1 MIYCTL
7 NWLHMTNIGLSS
19 SSGGL
24 WGSLKCTAV
33 KFADDCTNMIIAEDE
48 CQIESEMMKPMIVY
62 VYTGFRMCA
71 TPFLDL
77 VFAKCDDHLTII
89 WNYLS
94 LICKTEILY
103 QPHLCLKHSILYVRS
118 LS

>member
-62 VYTGFRMCA
+62 VQGDQKIRTKSKG
-71 TPFLDL
+71 LL
-77 VFAKCDDHLTII
+77 NQEK
-89 WNYLS
+89 
-94 LICKTEILY
+94 
-103 QPHLCLKHSILYVRS
+103 
-118 LS
+118 

>member
-33 KFADDCTNMIIAEDE
+33 KFTDDCTNMIIAEDE

-62 VYTGFRMCA
+62 RRKCQGEFMVGRSR
-71 TPFLDL
+71 LDVTQSESDL
-77 VFAKCDDHLTII
+77 PDFNQSEH
-89 WNYLS
+89 
-94 LICKTEILY
+94 
-103 QPHLCLKHSILYVRS
+103 
-118 LS
+118 